1 MRQVKLHFVDADH
14 LDSLMND
21 GQFLTDIEYLNP
33 SRLDNQNIVLTD
45 PIEQHHAI
53 DTEMVVLSNFA
64 RAIKRLIFPDS
75 NDDIVFLNP
84 IVGHQKGGL
93 VQGKTVIIDS
103 TDLQRT

>member
-1 MRQVKLHFVDADH
+1 MRQVKLHFVDSNH
-14 LDSLMND
+14 LNMLMND
-21 GQFLTDIEYLNP
+21 RQFLTDIGYLNP

-64 RAIKRLIFPDS
+64 RSIKRLVFPNS
-75 NDDIVFLNP
+75 NDDIEFLNP

-93 VQGKTVIIDS
+93 VHGKTVIIDS